1 MEGFK
6 CGGEEGEA
14 VRHHRQ
20 PQWTGYA
27 NFLRFAPGSWEQREK
42 RPGRKEK
49 GEQKRYCSVAEG
61 SIYEK
66 GWVLRV
72 PTVGP
77 NCTGRLLWFIGL
89 LRILRKKSSARVVYG
104 FLSTFGYL
112 CSVSRWRTSLE
123 KDTILSNYRL
133 GNISIYLFFFLIFE
147 IYIREEKNTYVILRQ
162 MLILEDLFLCST
174 VSSLVIIDRM
184 IVLKRW

>member
-1 MEGFK
+1 M
-6 CGGEEGEA
+6 A
-14 VRHHRQ
+14 
-20 PQWTGYA
+20 
-27 NFLRFAPGSWEQREK
+27 
-42 RPGRKEK
+42 
-49 GEQKRYCSVAEG
+49 
-61 SIYEK
+61 
-66 GWVLRV
+66 
-72 PTVGP
+72 
-77 NCTGRLLWFIGL
+77 
-89 LRILRKKSSARVVYG
+89 
-104 FLSTFGYL
+104 
-112 CSVSRWRTSLE
+112 SLE